1 MTKVDLKHFRR
12 TVKTD
17 WAKEAEQMKEIS
29 MDFFRDEVRNG
40 FFIPTA
46 VKQAWAAQLQVLDV
60 IETICRKHDI
70 TYFADW
76 GTMLGTVRHGG
87 YVPWDDDM
95 DICMKRADYTRF
107 KEAAKTELPKN
118 FRIHDYEHQED
129 HWLFLSRVANSV
141 HINFEPEHM
150 KQFHNF
156 PYIAGIDIFVL
167 DYLYKDEQQEK
178 QHCEEVKHIIAVA
191 DSIIAGEIAQP
202 VKEANLIQLEQKYHK
217 TFNRKLDNRHMGI
230 ELYRLAEEQMSR
242 VPEEQ
247 SDRMAQIFPWG
258 LLGNRGQDKK
268 YYEKFVRLPFEDTT
282 MPVPADYHRILSGKY
297 HDYFKIHKVWSGH
310 DYPYFEGQRK
320 NLQAVADFKLP
331 EFTFDKVM
339 LRQNTKEMKN
349 SDTMQNIAAEAL
361 LNIEKLHKA
370 FMEEMQGKTGSV
382 VAGSEEADDTEQSRS
397 EAWTDNA
404 GQRTGKLSAD
414 STAQL
419 LDILAQCQGVAIDLG
434 NFIEQMKGEQHP
446 SAKVCVAALEKY
458 CEKIFNT
465 YNKMS
470 LINERPEKNSQID
483 NGMQAGTAQ
492 AVWTDKIQSESDLYG
507 CEALQQAFVQMKQT
521 VENEIIHKKLV
532 AFLPD
537 NPKRWKE
544 MQALYDYYT
553 QQENTEVCV
562 IPLPLFAKNLYGE
575 IVAGQDEY
583 DRNDKR
589 NEYPAYLNVIPW
601 HTVQMQSYEF
611 AAIVIQ
617 NPYDAENPYLTV
629 PPAYYAKQLQQYT
642 DCLIYMMPQGVND
655 FTENDITDVYGL
667 KYSLTMPGAMYADRI
682 LIESPAMKALFVNH
696 LTAFAGEDTKEV
708 WADKVMT
715 ISAFSGESAQTGQP
729 VQNGQCGQT
738 PPKKKLLY
746 CIGENEF
753 YENAEMAINKVK
765 ERLNVMTQYPESL
778 KVAVC
783 LYPYDIA
790 AWDICTGQEK
800 DMLVQVLKEYRK
812 NKGIELLTKNVFD
825 INGIDDMTAYYGS
838 PSPLICRFVQQ
849 RKPAMVSE
857 EQ

>member
-1 MTKVDLKHFRR
+1 M
-12 TVKTD
+12 D

-76 GTMLGTVRHGG
+76 GTILGTVRHGG

-95 DICMKRADYTRF
+95 DICMKREDYTRF
-107 KEAAKTELPKN
+107 KEAAKTELPKD

-178 QHCEEVKHIIAVA
+178 QRCEEVKHIIAVA

-202 VKEANLIQLEQKYHK
+202 VKEANLIQLEEKYHK
-217 TFNRKLDNRHMGI
+217 TFNRKLDNRHIGI
-230 ELYRLAEEQMSR
+230 ELYRLAEEQMAR
-242 VPEEQ
+242 VPKEE

-258 LLGNRGQDKK
+258 LLGNRGQDRE
-268 YYEKFVRLPFEDTT
+268 YYEKFVRLPFENTT

-331 EFTFDKVM
+331 EFTFDKAM

-361 LNIEKLHKA
+361 LNIEKLHNA
-370 FMEEMQGKTGSV
+370 FLAEISRKTAGAEQADSV
-382 VAGSEEADDTEQSRS
+382 V
-397 EAWTDNA
+397 
-404 GQRTGKLSAD
+404 
-414 STAQL
+414 QL
-419 LDILAQCQGVAIDLG
+419 LDMLAQCQSVAIDLG
-434 NFIEQMKGEQHP
+434 NFIEQMKGEENL
-446 SAKVCVAALEKY
+446 SAKACVAALEEY
-458 CEKIFNT
+458 CEKIFDV
-465 YNKMS
+465 YNN
-470 LINERPEKNSQID
+470 LPLAVGREKEDFQKLC
-483 NGMQAGTAQ
+483 A
-492 AVWTDKIQSESDLYG
+492 
-507 CEALQQAFVQMKQT
+507 ALNQAFVQMKQT

-544 MQALYDYYT
+544 MQALYDYYR

-583 DRNDKR
+583 DKNDKR
-589 NEYPAYLNVIPW
+589 GEYPADLNIIAW

>member
-1 MTKVDLKHFRR
+1 MAKVDLKHFRR

-46 VKQAWAAQLQVLDV
+46 VKQAWAAQLQVLDA
-60 IETICRKHDI
+60 IDTICRKHGI

-76 GTMLGTVRHGG
+76 GTILGTVRHGG

-95 DICMKRADYTRF
+95 DICMKREDYTRF
-107 KEAAKTELPKN
+107 KEAAKTELPES
-118 FRIHDYEHQED
+118 FCIHDYEHQED
-129 HWLFLSRVANSV
+129 HWLFLSRVVNNK
-141 HINFEPEHM
+141 HICFEPEHM

-156 PYIAGIDIFVL
+156 PYLAGIDIFVL

-178 QHCEEVKHIIAVA
+178 QRCEEVKHLIAVA
-191 DSIIAGEIAQP
+191 DGIVAGEIAQP

-230 ELYRLAEEQMSR
+230 ELYRLAEEQMAR
-242 VPEEQ
+242 VPKEE

-258 LLGNRGQDKK
+258 LLGNRGQDRE
-268 YYEKFVRLPFEDTT
+268 YYEKFVRLPFENTT

-320 NLQAVADFKLP
+320 NLQAVAVFKLP
-331 EFTFDKVM
+331 EFTFDKAM
-339 LRQNTKEMKN
+339 LRQNAGKRDN
-349 SDTMQNIAAEAL
+349 QDTMQNIAAEAL
-361 LNIEKLHKA
+361 SNIEKLHNA
-370 FMEEMQGKTGSV
+370 FLAEISRKT
-382 VAGSEEADDTEQSRS
+382 AGAEQ
-397 EAWTDNA
+397 
-404 GQRTGKLSAD
+404 AD
-414 STAQL
+414 SVAQL
-419 LDILAQCQGVAIDLG
+419 LDMLAQCQSVAIDLG
-434 NFIEQMKGEQHP
+434 NFIEQMKGEENL
-446 SAKVCVAALEKY
+446 SAKACVAALEEY
-458 CEKIFNT
+458 CEKIFNV
-465 YNKMS
+465 YNNLS
-470 LINERPEKNSQID
+470 LAVGREKEDFQKLC
-483 NGMQAGTAQ
+483 A
-492 AVWTDKIQSESDLYG
+492 
-507 CEALQQAFVQMKQT
+507 ALNRAFVQMKQT
-521 VENEIIHKKLV
+521 VESEIIYKKLV

-553 QQENTEVCV
+553 QQENTEACV
-562 IPLPLFAKNLYGE
+562 IPLPLFTKNLYGG

-629 PPAYYAKQLQQYT
+629 PPVYYAKQLQQYT
-642 DCLIYMMPQGVND
+642 DRLIYMMPQGVND

-667 KYSLTMPGAMYADRI
+667 KYSLMMPGAMYADRI
-682 LIESPAMKALFVNH
+682 LIESSAMKALFVNH

-708 WADKVMT
+708 WTDKVMT
-715 ISAFSGESAQTGQP
+715 IAAFLGESAQPGQP
-729 VQNGQCGQT
+729 VQNGQCGHT

-753 YENAEMAINKVK
+753 YENADMAINKVK
-765 ERLNVMTQYPESL
+765 ERLNVMTQYLESL

-800 DMLVQVLKEYRK
+800 DMLVQVLKEYRN

-825 INGIDDMTAYYGS
+825 INGIDDITAYYGS

-849 RKPAMVSE
+849 HKPAMVSE

>member
-1 MTKVDLKHFRR
+1 M
-12 TVKTD
+12 D

-76 GTMLGTVRHGG
+76 GTILGTVRHGG

-95 DICMKRADYTRF
+95 DICMKREDYTRF
-107 KEAAKTELPKN
+107 KEAAKTELPES
-118 FRIHDYEHQED
+118 FCIHDYEHQED
-129 HWLFLSRVANSV
+129 HWLFLSRVVNNK
-141 HINFEPEHM
+141 HICFEPEHM

-156 PYIAGIDIFVL
+156 PYLAGIDIFVL

-178 QHCEEVKHIIAVA
+178 QRCEEVKHIIAVA
-191 DSIIAGEIAQP
+191 DSIIAGQIAQP
-202 VKEANLIQLEQKYHK
+202 VKEANLIQLEEKYHK

-230 ELYRLAEEQMSR
+230 ELYRLAEEQMAR
-242 VPEEQ
+242 VPKEE

-258 LLGNRGQDKK
+258 LLGNRGQDRE
-268 YYEKFVRLPFEDTT
+268 YYEKFVRLPFENTT

-320 NLQAVADFKLP
+320 NLQAVEDFKLP
-331 EFTFDKVM
+331 EFTFDKAM

-361 LNIEKLHKA
+361 LNIEKLHNA
-370 FMEEMQGKTGSV
+370 FLAEISRKTAGAEQADSV
-382 VAGSEEADDTEQSRS
+382 V
-397 EAWTDNA
+397 
-404 GQRTGKLSAD
+404 
-414 STAQL
+414 QL
-419 LDILAQCQGVAIDLG
+419 LDMLAQCQSVAIDLG
-434 NFIEQMKGEQHP
+434 NFIEQMKGEENL
-446 SAKVCVAALEKY
+446 SAKACVAALEEY
-458 CEKIFNT
+458 CEKIFDV
-465 YNKMS
+465 YNN
-470 LINERPEKNSQID
+470 LPLAVGREKEDFQKLC
-483 NGMQAGTAQ
+483 A
-492 AVWTDKIQSESDLYG
+492 
-507 CEALQQAFVQMKQT
+507 ALNQAFVQMKQT

-544 MQALYDYYT
+544 MQALYDYYR

-583 DRNDKR
+583 DKNDKR
-589 NEYPAYLNVIPW
+589 GEYPADLNIIAW

>member
-1 MTKVDLKHFRR
+1 
-12 TVKTD
+12 
-17 WAKEAEQMKEIS
+17 
-29 MDFFRDEVRNG
+29 
-40 FFIPTA
+40 
-46 VKQAWAAQLQVLDV
+46 
-60 IETICRKHDI
+60 
-70 TYFADW
+70 
-76 GTMLGTVRHGG
+76 
-87 YVPWDDDM
+87 
-95 DICMKRADYTRF
+95 
-107 KEAAKTELPKN
+107 
-118 FRIHDYEHQED
+118 
-129 HWLFLSRVANSV
+129 
-141 HINFEPEHM
+141 
-150 KQFHNF
+150 
-156 PYIAGIDIFVL
+156 
-167 DYLYKDEQQEK
+167 
-178 QHCEEVKHIIAVA
+178 
-191 DSIIAGEIAQP
+191 
-202 VKEANLIQLEQKYHK
+202 
-217 TFNRKLDNRHMGI
+217 MGI

-562 IPLPLFAKNLYGE
+562 IPLPLVAKNLYGE

>member
-1 MTKVDLKHFRR
+1 MDLKHFRR

-95 DICMKRADYTRF
+95 DICMKREDYTRF
-107 KEAAKTELPKN
+107 KEAAKTELPKD

-167 DYLYKDEQQEK
+167 DYLYKDEQQET
-178 QHCEEVKHIIAVA
+178 QRCEEVKHIIAVA

-230 ELYRLAEEQMSR
+230 ELYRLAEEQMAR
-242 VPEEQ
+242 VPKEE

-268 YYEKFVRLPFEDTT
+268 YYEKFVRLPFENTT

-331 EFTFDKVM
+331 DFTFDKAM

-349 SDTMQNIAAEAL
+349 PDTMQNIAAEAL
-361 LNIEKLHKA
+361 SNIEKLHNA
-370 FMEEMQGKTGSV
+370 FLAEISRKT
-382 VAGSEEADDTEQSRS
+382 AGAEQ
-397 EAWTDNA
+397 
-404 GQRTGKLSAD
+404 AD
-414 STAQL
+414 SVAQL
-419 LDILAQCQGVAIDLG
+419 LDMLAQCQSVAIDLG
-434 NFIEQMKGEQHP
+434 NFIEQMKGEENL
-446 SAKVCVAALEKY
+446 SAKACVAALKEY
-458 CEKIFNT
+458 CEKIFNV
-465 YNKMS
+465 YNNLSMAV
-470 LINERPEKNSQID
+470 EREKEDFQKLC
-483 NGMQAGTAQ
+483 A
-492 AVWTDKIQSESDLYG
+492 
-507 CEALQQAFVQMKQT
+507 ALNQAFVQMKQT
-521 VENEIIHKKLV
+521 VESEIIYKKLV

-553 QQENTEVCV
+553 QQENTEACV
-562 IPLPLFAKNLYGE
+562 IPLPLFTKNLYGE

-583 DRNDKR
+583 DHNDKR

-629 PPAYYAKQLQQYT
+629 PPVYYAKQLQQYT

-667 KYSLTMPGAMYADRI
+667 KYSLMMPGAMYADRI
-682 LIESPAMKALFVNH
+682 LIESSAMKALFVNH

-800 DMLVQVLKEYRK
+800 DMLVQVLKEYQK
-812 NKGIELLTKNVFD
+812 NKGIELLMKNVFD
-825 INGIDDMTAYYGS
+825 TNGIDDITAYYGS

-849 RKPAMVSE
+849 HKPAMVSE

>member
-1 MTKVDLKHFRR
+1 M
-12 TVKTD
+12 D

-76 GTMLGTVRHGG
+76 GTILGTVRHGG

-95 DICMKRADYTRF
+95 DICMKREDYTRF
-107 KEAAKTELPKN
+107 KEAAKTELPKD

-178 QHCEEVKHIIAVA
+178 QRCEEVKHIIAVA

-202 VKEANLIQLEQKYHK
+202 VKEANLIQLEEKYHK
-217 TFNRKLDNRHMGI
+217 TFNRKLDNRHIGI
-230 ELYRLAEEQMSR
+230 ELYRLAEEQMAR
-242 VPEEQ
+242 VPKEE

-258 LLGNRGQDKK
+258 LLGNRGQDRE
-268 YYEKFVRLPFEDTT
+268 YYEKFVRLPFENTT

-331 EFTFDKVM
+331 EFTFDKAM
-339 LRQNTKEMKN
+339 LRQNAGKRDN
-349 SDTMQNIAAEAL
+349 QDTMQNIAAEAL
-361 LNIEKLHKA
+361 SNIEKLHNA
-370 FMEEMQGKTGSV
+370 FLAEISRKT
-382 VAGSEEADDTEQSRS
+382 AGAEQ
-397 EAWTDNA
+397 
-404 GQRTGKLSAD
+404 AD
-414 STAQL
+414 SVAQL
-419 LDILAQCQGVAIDLG
+419 LDMLAQCQSVAIDLG
-434 NFIEQMKGEQHP
+434 NFIEQMKGEENL
-446 SAKVCVAALEKY
+446 SAKACVAALEEY
-458 CEKIFNT
+458 CEKIFNV
-465 YNKMS
+465 YNNLS
-470 LINERPEKNSQID
+470 LAVGREKEDFQKLC
-483 NGMQAGTAQ
+483 A
-492 AVWTDKIQSESDLYG
+492 
-507 CEALQQAFVQMKQT
+507 ALNRAFVQMKQT
-521 VENEIIHKKLV
+521 VESEIIYKKLV

-544 MQALYDYYT
+544 MQALYDYYR

-583 DRNDKR
+583 DKNDKR
-589 NEYPAYLNVIPW
+589 GEYPANLNIIAW

-629 PPAYYAKQLQQYT
+629 PTAYYAKQLQQYT

-655 FTENDITDVYGL
+655 FTENDITDIYGL
-667 KYSLTMPGAMYADRI
+667 KYSLTVPGTMYADKI
-682 LIESPAMKALFVNH
+682 LIESGAMKELFVNH

-708 WADKVMT
+708 WDDKVMT

-812 NKGIELLTKNVFD
+812 NKGIELLTKNAFD

-849 RKPAMVSE
+849 HKPAMVSE

>member
-1 MTKVDLKHFRR
+1 
-12 TVKTD
+12 
-17 WAKEAEQMKEIS
+17 MKEIS

-76 GTMLGTVRHGG
+76 GTILGTVRHGG

-95 DICMKRADYTRF
+95 DICMKREDYTRF
-107 KEAAKTELPKN
+107 KEAAKTELPKD

-178 QHCEEVKHIIAVA
+178 QRCEEVKHIIAVA

-202 VKEANLIQLEQKYHK
+202 VKEANLIQLEEKYHI

-230 ELYRLAEEQMSR
+230 ELYRLAEEQMAR
-242 VPEEQ
+242 VPKEE

-268 YYEKFVRLPFEDTT
+268 YYEKFVRLPFENTT
-282 MPVPADYHRILSGKY
+282 MPVPADYHRILSGRY

-331 EFTFDKVM
+331 EFTFDKAM

-349 SDTMQNIAAEAL
+349 PDTMQNIAAEAL
-361 LNIEKLHKA
+361 SNIEKLHNA
-370 FMEEMQGKTGSV
+370 FLAEISRKT
-382 VAGSEEADDTEQSRS
+382 AGAEQ
-397 EAWTDNA
+397 
-404 GQRTGKLSAD
+404 AD
-414 STAQL
+414 SVAQL
-419 LDILAQCQGVAIDLG
+419 LDMLAQCQGVAIDLG

-458 CEKIFNT
+458 CEKIFNA
-465 YNKMS
+465 YNKLS
-470 LINERPEKNSQID
+470 LINEQPEENPQID
-483 NGMQAGTAQ
+483 NGTQAGTAQ

-544 MQALYDYYT
+544 MQALYDYYR

-583 DRNDKR
+583 DKNDKR
-589 NEYPAYLNVIPW
+589 GEYPADLNIIAW

-629 PPAYYAKQLQQYT
+629 PTAYYAKQLQQYT

-667 KYSLTMPGAMYADRI
+667 KYSLMMPGAMYADRI

-708 WADKVMT
+708 WTDKVMT
-715 ISAFSGESAQTGQP
+715 IAAFSGESAQTGQP
-729 VQNGQCGQT
+729 VQNGQCGQI

-800 DMLVQVLKEYRK
+800 DMLVQVLKEYQK

>member
-1 MTKVDLKHFRR
+1 
-12 TVKTD
+12 
-17 WAKEAEQMKEIS
+17 MKEIS

-76 GTMLGTVRHGG
+76 GTILGTVRHGG

-95 DICMKRADYTRF
+95 DICMKREDYTRF
-107 KEAAKTELPKN
+107 KEAAKTELPKD

-178 QHCEEVKHIIAVA
+178 QRCEEVKHIIAVA

-202 VKEANLIQLEQKYHK
+202 VKEANLIQLEEKYHK
-217 TFNRKLDNRHMGI
+217 TYNRKLDNRHMGI
-230 ELYRLAEEQMSR
+230 ELYRLAEEQMAR
-242 VPEEQ
+242 VPKEE

-258 LLGNRGQDKK
+258 LLGNRGQDRE
-268 YYEKFVRLPFEDTT
+268 YYEKFVRLPFENTT

-331 EFTFDKVM
+331 EFTFDKAM
-339 LRQNTKEMKN
+339 LRQNAGKRDN
-349 SDTMQNIAAEAL
+349 QDTMQNIAAEAL
-361 LNIEKLHKA
+361 SNIEKLHNA
-370 FMEEMQGKTGSV
+370 FLAEISRKT
-382 VAGSEEADDTEQSRS
+382 AGAEQ
-397 EAWTDNA
+397 
-404 GQRTGKLSAD
+404 AD
-414 STAQL
+414 SVAQL
-419 LDILAQCQGVAIDLG
+419 LDMLAQCQSVAIDLG
-434 NFIEQMKGEQHP
+434 NFIEQMKGEENL
-446 SAKVCVAALEKY
+446 SAKACVAALEEY
-458 CEKIFNT
+458 CEKIFDV
-465 YNKMS
+465 YNN
-470 LINERPEKNSQID
+470 LPLAVGREKEDFQKLC
-483 NGMQAGTAQ
+483 A
-492 AVWTDKIQSESDLYG
+492 
-507 CEALQQAFVQMKQT
+507 ALNQAFVQMKQT

-544 MQALYDYYT
+544 MQALYDYYR

-562 IPLPLFAKNLYGE
+562 IPLPLFAKSLYGE

-583 DRNDKR
+583 DKNDKR
-589 NEYPAYLNVIPW
+589 GEYPADLNIIAW

-849 RKPAMVSE
+849 HKPAMVSE

>member
-1 MTKVDLKHFRR
+1 
-12 TVKTD
+12 
-17 WAKEAEQMKEIS
+17 MKEIS

-76 GTMLGTVRHGG
+76 GTILGTVRHGG

-95 DICMKRADYTRF
+95 DICMKREDYTRF
-107 KEAAKTELPKN
+107 KEAAKTELPKD

-178 QHCEEVKHIIAVA
+178 QRCEEVKHIIAVA

-202 VKEANLIQLEQKYHK
+202 VKEANLIQLEEKYHK
-217 TFNRKLDNRHMGI
+217 TYNRKLDNRHMGI
-230 ELYRLAEEQMSR
+230 ELYRLAEEQMAR
-242 VPEEQ
+242 VPKEE

-258 LLGNRGQDKK
+258 LLGNRGQDRE
-268 YYEKFVRLPFEDTT
+268 YYEKFVRLPFENTT

-297 HDYFKIHKVWSGH
+297 HDYFKIHKAWSGH

-320 NLQAVADFKLP
+320 NLQVVADFKLP
-331 EFTFDKVM
+331 EFTFDKAM
-339 LRQNTKEMKN
+339 LRQNTGKRDN
-349 SDTMQNIAAEAL
+349 QDTMQNIAAEAL
-361 LNIEKLHKA
+361 SNIEKLHNA
-370 FMEEMQGKTGSV
+370 FLAEISWKT
-382 VAGSEEADDTEQSRS
+382 AGAEQ
-397 EAWTDNA
+397 
-404 GQRTGKLSAD
+404 AD
-414 STAQL
+414 SVAQL
-419 LDILAQCQGVAIDLG
+419 LDMLAQCQSVAIDLG
-434 NFIEQMKGEQHP
+434 NFIEQMKGEENL
-446 SAKVCVAALEKY
+446 SAKACVAALEEY
-458 CEKIFNT
+458 CEKIFDV
-465 YNKMS
+465 YNN
-470 LINERPEKNSQID
+470 LPLAVEREKEDFQKLC
-483 NGMQAGTAQ
+483 A
-492 AVWTDKIQSESDLYG
+492 
-507 CEALQQAFVQMKQT
+507 ALNQAFVQMKQT

-544 MQALYDYYT
+544 MQALYDYYR

-583 DRNDKR
+583 DKNDKR
-589 NEYPAYLNVIPW
+589 GEYPADLNIIAW

-642 DCLIYMMPQGVND
+642 DCLVYMMPQGVND

-667 KYSLTMPGAMYADRI
+667 KYSLMMPGAMYADRI
-682 LIESPAMKALFVNH
+682 LIESSAMKALFVNH
-696 LTAFAGEDTKEV
+696 LTAFAGEDTKDV

-729 VQNGQCGQT
+729 VQNGQCSQT

-790 AWDICTGQEK
+790 AWDICAGQEK
-800 DMLVQVLKEYRK
+800 DMLVQVLKEYQK

-849 RKPAMVSE
+849 HKPAMVSE

>member
-1 MTKVDLKHFRR
+1 
-12 TVKTD
+12 
-17 WAKEAEQMKEIS
+17 MKEIS

-76 GTMLGTVRHGG
+76 GTILGTVRHGG

-95 DICMKRADYTRF
+95 DICMKREDYTRF
-107 KEAAKTELPKN
+107 KEAAKTELPKD

-178 QHCEEVKHIIAVA
+178 QRCEEVKHIIAVA

-202 VKEANLIQLEQKYHK
+202 VKEANLIQLEEKYHK
-217 TFNRKLDNRHMGI
+217 TFNRKLDNRHIGI
-230 ELYRLAEEQMSR
+230 ELYRLAEEQMAR
-242 VPEEQ
+242 VPKEE

-258 LLGNRGQDKK
+258 LLGNRGQDRE
-268 YYEKFVRLPFEDTT
+268 YYEKFVRLPFENTT

-331 EFTFDKVM
+331 EFTFDKAM
-339 LRQNTKEMKN
+339 LRQNAGKRDN
-349 SDTMQNIAAEAL
+349 QDTMQNIAAEAL
-361 LNIEKLHKA
+361 SNIEKLHNA
-370 FMEEMQGKTGSV
+370 FLAEISRKT
-382 VAGSEEADDTEQSRS
+382 AGAEQ
-397 EAWTDNA
+397 
-404 GQRTGKLSAD
+404 AD
-414 STAQL
+414 SVAQL
-419 LDILAQCQGVAIDLG
+419 LDMLAQCQSVAIDLG
-434 NFIEQMKGEQHP
+434 NFIEQMKGEENL
-446 SAKVCVAALEKY
+446 SAKACVAALEEY
-458 CEKIFNT
+458 CEKIFNV
-465 YNKMS
+465 YNNLS
-470 LINERPEKNSQID
+470 LVLGREKEDFQKLC
-483 NGMQAGTAQ
+483 A
-492 AVWTDKIQSESDLYG
+492 
-507 CEALQQAFVQMKQT
+507 ALNRAFVQMKQT
-521 VENEIIHKKLV
+521 VESEIIYKKLV

-553 QQENTEVCV
+553 QQENTEACV
-562 IPLPLFAKNLYGE
+562 IPLPLFTKNLYGG

-583 DRNDKR
+583 DKNDKR
-589 NEYPAYLNVIPW
+589 GEYPADLNIIPW
-601 HTVQMQSYEF
+601 HAIQMQSYGF

>member
-1 MTKVDLKHFRR
+1 M
-12 TVKTD
+12 D

-76 GTMLGTVRHGG
+76 GTILGTVRHGG

-95 DICMKRADYTRF
+95 DICMKREDYTRF
-107 KEAAKTELPKN
+107 KEAAKTELPES
-118 FRIHDYEHQED
+118 FCIHDYEHQED
-129 HWLFLSRVANSV
+129 HWLFLSRVVNNK
-141 HINFEPEHM
+141 HICFEPEHM

-156 PYIAGIDIFVL
+156 PYLAGIDIFVL

-178 QHCEEVKHIIAVA
+178 QRCEEVKHIIAVA
-191 DSIIAGEIAQP
+191 DSIIAGQIAQP
-202 VKEANLIQLEQKYHK
+202 VKEANLIQLEEKYHK

-230 ELYRLAEEQMSR
+230 ELYRLAEEQMAR
-242 VPEEQ
+242 VPKEE

-258 LLGNRGQDKK
+258 LLGNRGQDRE
-268 YYEKFVRLPFEDTT
+268 YYEKFVRLPFENTT

-331 EFTFDKVM
+331 EFTFDKAM

-349 SDTMQNIAAEAL
+349 SDSMQNIAAEAL
-361 LNIEKLHKA
+361 LNIEKLHNA
-370 FMEEMQGKTGSV
+370 FLAEISRKTAGAEQADSV
-382 VAGSEEADDTEQSRS
+382 V
-397 EAWTDNA
+397 
-404 GQRTGKLSAD
+404 
-414 STAQL
+414 QL
-419 LDILAQCQGVAIDLG
+419 LDMLAQCQSVAIDLG
-434 NFIEQMKGEQHP
+434 NFIEQMKGEENL
-446 SAKVCVAALEKY
+446 SAKACVAALEEY
-458 CEKIFNT
+458 CEKIFDV
-465 YNKMS
+465 YNN
-470 LINERPEKNSQID
+470 LPLAVGREKEDFQKLC
-483 NGMQAGTAQ
+483 A
-492 AVWTDKIQSESDLYG
+492 
-507 CEALQQAFVQMKQT
+507 ALNQAFVQMKQT

-544 MQALYDYYT
+544 MQALYDYYR

-583 DRNDKR
+583 DKNDKR
-589 NEYPAYLNVIPW
+589 GEYPADLNIIAW

>member
-1 MTKVDLKHFRR
+1 M
-12 TVKTD
+12 D

-76 GTMLGTVRHGG
+76 GTILGTVRHGG

-95 DICMKRADYTRF
+95 DICMKREDYTRF
-107 KEAAKTELPKN
+107 KEAAKIELPKD

-178 QHCEEVKHIIAVA
+178 QRCEEVKHIIAVA

-202 VKEANLIQLEQKYHK
+202 VKEANLIQLEEKYHK

-230 ELYRLAEEQMSR
+230 ELYRLAEEQMAR
-242 VPEEQ
+242 VPKEE
-247 SDRMAQIFPWG
+247 SDRMTQIFPWG
-258 LLGNRGQDKK
+258 LLGNRGQDRE
-268 YYEKFVRLPFEDTT
+268 YYEKFVRLPFENTT

-331 EFTFDKVM
+331 EFTFDKAM
-339 LRQNTKEMKN
+339 LRQNAGKRDN
-349 SDTMQNIAAEAL
+349 QDTMQNIAAEAL
-361 LNIEKLHKA
+361 SNIEKLHNA
-370 FMEEMQGKTGSV
+370 FLAEISWKT
-382 VAGSEEADDTEQSRS
+382 AGAEQ
-397 EAWTDNA
+397 
-404 GQRTGKLSAD
+404 AD
-414 STAQL
+414 SVAQL
-419 LDILAQCQGVAIDLG
+419 LDMLAQCQSVAIDLG
-434 NFIEQMKGEQHP
+434 NFIEQMKGEENL
-446 SAKVCVAALEKY
+446 SAKACVAALEEY
-458 CEKIFNT
+458 CEKIFDV
-465 YNKMS
+465 YNN
-470 LINERPEKNSQID
+470 LPLAVEREKEDFQKLC
-483 NGMQAGTAQ
+483 A
-492 AVWTDKIQSESDLYG
+492 
-507 CEALQQAFVQMKQT
+507 ALNQAFVQMKQT

-544 MQALYDYYT
+544 MQALYDYYR

-562 IPLPLFAKNLYGE
+562 IPLPLFAKSLYGE

-583 DRNDKR
+583 DKNDKR
-589 NEYPAYLNVIPW
+589 GEYPADLNIIAW

-849 RKPAMVSE
+849 HKPAMVSE

>member
-1 MTKVDLKHFRR
+1 MDLKHFRR

-76 GTMLGTVRHGG
+76 GTILGTVRHGG

-95 DICMKRADYTRF
+95 DICMKREDYTRF
-107 KEAAKTELPKN
+107 KEAAKTELPKD

-178 QHCEEVKHIIAVA
+178 QRCEEVKHIIAVA
-191 DSIIAGEIAQP
+191 DSIIAGEIVQP
-202 VKEANLIQLEQKYHK
+202 VKEANLIQLEEKYHK

-230 ELYRLAEEQMSR
+230 ELYRLAEEQMAR
-242 VPEEQ
+242 VPKEE

-258 LLGNRGQDKK
+258 LLGNRGQDRE
-268 YYEKFVRLPFEDTT
+268 YYEKFVRLPFENTT

-297 HDYFKIHKVWSGH
+297 HDYFKIHKAWSGH

-320 NLQAVADFKLP
+320 NLQVVADFKLP
-331 EFTFDKVM
+331 EFTFDKAM
-339 LRQNTKEMKN
+339 LRQNAGKRDN
-349 SDTMQNIAAEAL
+349 QDTMQNIAAEAL
-361 LNIEKLHKA
+361 LNIEKLHNA
-370 FMEEMQGKTGSV
+370 FLAEIPWKT
-382 VAGSEEADDTEQSRS
+382 AGAEQ
-397 EAWTDNA
+397 
-404 GQRTGKLSAD
+404 AD
-414 STAQL
+414 SVAQL
-419 LDILAQCQGVAIDLG
+419 LDMLAQCQSVVIDLG
-434 NFIEQMKGEQHP
+434 NFIEQMKGEENL
-446 SAKVCVAALEKY
+446 SAKACVAALEEY
-458 CEKIFNT
+458 CEKIFDV
-465 YNKMS
+465 YNNVS
-470 LINERPEKNSQID
+470 LAVEREKEDFQKLC
-483 NGMQAGTAQ
+483 A
-492 AVWTDKIQSESDLYG
+492 
-507 CEALQQAFVQMKQT
+507 ALNRAFVQMKQT

-544 MQALYDYYT
+544 MQALYDYYR

-583 DRNDKR
+583 DKNDKR
-589 NEYPAYLNVIPW
+589 GEYPADLNIIAW

-765 ERLNVMTQYPESL
+765 ERLNVMTQYPEAL

-790 AWDICTGQEK
+790 VWDICTGQEK
-800 DMLVQVLKEYRK
+800 DMLVQVLKEYQK

-849 RKPAMVSE
+849 HKPAMVSE

>member
-1 MTKVDLKHFRR
+1 M
-12 TVKTD
+12 D

-76 GTMLGTVRHGG
+76 GTILGTVRHGG

-95 DICMKRADYTRF
+95 DICMKREDYTRF
-107 KEAAKTELPKN
+107 KEAAKIELPKD

-178 QHCEEVKHIIAVA
+178 QRCEEVKHIIAVA

-202 VKEANLIQLEQKYHK
+202 VKEANLIQLEEKYHK

-230 ELYRLAEEQMSR
+230 ELYRLAEEQMAR
-242 VPEEQ
+242 VPKEE
-247 SDRMAQIFPWG
+247 SDRMTQIFPWG
-258 LLGNRGQDKK
+258 LLGNRGQDRE
-268 YYEKFVRLPFEDTT
+268 YYEKFVRLPFENTT

-331 EFTFDKVM
+331 EFTFDKAM
-339 LRQNTKEMKN
+339 LRQNAGKRDN
-349 SDTMQNIAAEAL
+349 QDTMQNIAAEAL
-361 LNIEKLHKA
+361 SNIEKLHNA
-370 FMEEMQGKTGSV
+370 FLAEISWKT
-382 VAGSEEADDTEQSRS
+382 AGAEQ
-397 EAWTDNA
+397 
-404 GQRTGKLSAD
+404 AD
-414 STAQL
+414 SVAQL
-419 LDILAQCQGVAIDLG
+419 LDMLAQCQSVAIDLG
-434 NFIEQMKGEQHP
+434 NFIEQMKGEENL
-446 SAKVCVAALEKY
+446 SAKACVAALEEY
-458 CEKIFNT
+458 CEKIFDV
-465 YNKMS
+465 YNN
-470 LINERPEKNSQID
+470 LPLAVEREKEDFQKLC
-483 NGMQAGTAQ
+483 A
-492 AVWTDKIQSESDLYG
+492 
-507 CEALQQAFVQMKQT
+507 ALNQAFVQMKQT

-544 MQALYDYYT
+544 MQALYDYYR

-583 DRNDKR
+583 DKNDKR
-589 NEYPAYLNVIPW
+589 GEYPADLNIIAW

-708 WADKVMT
+708 WDDKVMT

>member
-1 MTKVDLKHFRR
+1 M
-12 TVKTD
+12 D

-76 GTMLGTVRHGG
+76 GTILGTVRHGG

-95 DICMKRADYTRF
+95 DICMKREDYTRF
-107 KEAAKTELPKN
+107 KEAAKTELPKD

-178 QHCEEVKHIIAVA
+178 QRCEEVKHIIAVA

-202 VKEANLIQLEQKYHK
+202 VKEANLIQLEEKYHK

-230 ELYRLAEEQMSR
+230 ELYRLAEEQMAR
-242 VPEEQ
+242 VPKEE

-258 LLGNRGQDKK
+258 LLGNRGQDRE
-268 YYEKFVRLPFEDTT
+268 YYEKFVRLPFENTT

-331 EFTFDKVM
+331 EFTFDKAM
-339 LRQNTKEMKN
+339 LRQNAGKRDN
-349 SDTMQNIAAEAL
+349 QDTMQNIAAEAL
-361 LNIEKLHKA
+361 SNIEKLHNA
-370 FMEEMQGKTGSV
+370 FLAEISRKT
-382 VAGSEEADDTEQSRS
+382 AGAEQ
-397 EAWTDNA
+397 
-404 GQRTGKLSAD
+404 AD
-414 STAQL
+414 SVAQL
-419 LDILAQCQGVAIDLG
+419 LDMLAQCQSVAIDLG
-434 NFIEQMKGEQHP
+434 NFIEQMKGEENL
-446 SAKVCVAALEKY
+446 SAKACVAALEEY
-458 CEKIFNT
+458 CEKIFNV
-465 YNKMS
+465 YNNLS
-470 LINERPEKNSQID
+470 LVLGREKEDFQKLC
-483 NGMQAGTAQ
+483 A
-492 AVWTDKIQSESDLYG
+492 
-507 CEALQQAFVQMKQT
+507 ALNRAFVQMKQT
-521 VENEIIHKKLV
+521 VESEIIYKKLV

-553 QQENTEVCV
+553 QQENTEACV

-583 DRNDKR
+583 DKNDKR
-589 NEYPAYLNVIPW
+589 GEYPADLNIIAW

-667 KYSLTMPGAMYADRI
+667 KYSLMMPGAMYADRI

-715 ISAFSGESAQTGQP
+715 IAAFSGESAQTGQP

-753 YENAEMAINKVK
+753 YENADMAINKVK

-800 DMLVQVLKEYRK
+800 DMLVQVLKEYQK
-812 NKGIELLTKNVFD
+812 NKGIELLTKNVFN
-825 INGIDDMTAYYGS
+825 INDIDDMTAYYGS

-849 RKPAMVSE
+849 HKPAMVSE

>member
-1 MTKVDLKHFRR
+1 M
-12 TVKTD
+12 D

-76 GTMLGTVRHGG
+76 GTILGTVRHGG

-95 DICMKRADYTRF
+95 DICMKREDYTRF
-107 KEAAKTELPKN
+107 KEAAKIELPKD

-178 QHCEEVKHIIAVA
+178 QRCEEVKHIIAVA

-202 VKEANLIQLEQKYHK
+202 VKEANLIQLEEKYHK

-230 ELYRLAEEQMSR
+230 ELYRLAEEQMAR
-242 VPEEQ
+242 VPKEE
-247 SDRMAQIFPWG
+247 SDRMTQIFPWG
-258 LLGNRGQDKK
+258 LLGNRGQDRE
-268 YYEKFVRLPFEDTT
+268 YYEKFVRLPFENTT

-331 EFTFDKVM
+331 EFTFDKAM
-339 LRQNTKEMKN
+339 LRQNAGKRDN
-349 SDTMQNIAAEAL
+349 QDTMQNIAAEAL
-361 LNIEKLHKA
+361 SNIEKLHNA
-370 FMEEMQGKTGSV
+370 FLAEISWKT
-382 VAGSEEADDTEQSRS
+382 AGAEQ
-397 EAWTDNA
+397 
-404 GQRTGKLSAD
+404 AD
-414 STAQL
+414 SVAQL
-419 LDILAQCQGVAIDLG
+419 LDMLAQCQSVAIDLG
-434 NFIEQMKGEQHP
+434 NFIEQMKGEENL
-446 SAKVCVAALEKY
+446 SAKACVAALEEY
-458 CEKIFNT
+458 CEKIFDV
-465 YNKMS
+465 YNN
-470 LINERPEKNSQID
+470 LPLAVEREKEDFQKLC
-483 NGMQAGTAQ
+483 
-492 AVWTDKIQSESDLYG
+492 AVLN
-507 CEALQQAFVQMKQT
+507 QAFVQMKHT

-544 MQALYDYYT
+544 MQALYDYYR

-583 DRNDKR
+583 DKNDKR
-589 NEYPAYLNVIPW
+589 GEYPADLNIIAW

-708 WADKVMT
+708 WDDKVMT

>member
-1 MTKVDLKHFRR
+1 VDLKHFRR

-76 GTMLGTVRHGG
+76 GTILGTVRHGG

-95 DICMKRADYTRF
+95 DICMKREDYTRF
-107 KEAAKTELPKN
+107 KEAAKTELPKD

-178 QHCEEVKHIIAVA
+178 QRCEEVKHIIAVA
-191 DSIIAGEIAQP
+191 DSIIAGEIAQQ
-202 VKEANLIQLEQKYHK
+202 VKEANLIQLEEKYHK
-217 TFNRKLDNRHMGI
+217 TYNRKLDNRHMGI
-230 ELYRLAEEQMSR
+230 ELYRLAEEQMAR
-242 VPEEQ
+242 VPKEE

-258 LLGNRGQDKK
+258 LLGNRGQDRE
-268 YYEKFVRLPFEDTT
+268 YYEKFVRLPFENTT

-320 NLQAVADFKLP
+320 NLQAVAVFKLP
-331 EFTFDKVM
+331 EFTFDKAM
-339 LRQNTKEMKN
+339 LRQNAGKRDN
-349 SDTMQNIAAEAL
+349 QDTMQNIAAEAL
-361 LNIEKLHKA
+361 SNIEKLHNA
-370 FMEEMQGKTGSV
+370 FLAEISRKT
-382 VAGSEEADDTEQSRS
+382 AGAEQ
-397 EAWTDNA
+397 
-404 GQRTGKLSAD
+404 AD
-414 STAQL
+414 SVAQL
-419 LDILAQCQGVAIDLG
+419 LDMLAQCQSVAIDLG
-434 NFIEQMKGEQHP
+434 NFIEQMKGEENL
-446 SAKVCVAALEKY
+446 SAKACVAALEEY
-458 CEKIFNT
+458 CEKIFNV
-465 YNKMS
+465 YNNLS
-470 LINERPEKNSQID
+470 LAVGREKEDFQKLC
-483 NGMQAGTAQ
+483 A
-492 AVWTDKIQSESDLYG
+492 
-507 CEALQQAFVQMKQT
+507 ALNRAFVQMKQT
-521 VENEIIHKKLV
+521 VESEIIYKKLV

-553 QQENTEVCV
+553 QQENTEACV
-562 IPLPLFAKNLYGE
+562 IPLPLFTKNLYGG

-629 PPAYYAKQLQQYT
+629 PPVYYAKQLQQYT
-642 DCLIYMMPQGVND
+642 DRLIYMMPQGVND

-667 KYSLTMPGAMYADRI
+667 KYSLMMPGAMYADRI
-682 LIESPAMKALFVNH
+682 LIESSAMKALFVNH

-708 WADKVMT
+708 WTDKVMT
-715 ISAFSGESAQTGQP
+715 IAAFLGESAQPGQP
-729 VQNGQCGQT
+729 VQNGQCGHT

-753 YENAEMAINKVK
+753 YENADMAINKVK
-765 ERLNVMTQYPESL
+765 ERLNVMTQYLESL

-800 DMLVQVLKEYRK
+800 DMLVQVLKEYRN

-825 INGIDDMTAYYGS
+825 INGIDDITAYYGS

-849 RKPAMVSE
+849 HKPAMVSE

>member
-1 MTKVDLKHFRR
+1 
-12 TVKTD
+12 
-17 WAKEAEQMKEIS
+17 MKEIS

-40 FFIPTA
+40 IFIPTA

-76 GTMLGTVRHGG
+76 GTILGTVRHGG

-95 DICMKRADYTRF
+95 DICMKREDYTRF
-107 KEAAKTELPKN
+107 KEAAKTELPKD
-118 FRIHDYEHQED
+118 FQIHDYEHQED

-178 QHCEEVKHIIAVA
+178 QRCEEVKHIIAVA

-217 TFNRKLDNRHMGI
+217 NFNRKLDNRHMGI
-230 ELYRLAEEQMSR
+230 ELYRLAEEQMAR
-242 VPEEQ
+242 VPKEE

-258 LLGNRGQDKK
+258 LLGNRGQDRE
-268 YYEKFVRLPFEDTT
+268 YYEKFVRLPFENTT

-331 EFTFDKVM
+331 EFTFDKAM
-339 LRQNTKEMKN
+339 LRQNAGKRDN
-349 SDTMQNIAAEAL
+349 QDTMQNIAAEAL
-361 LNIEKLHKA
+361 LNIEKLHNA
-370 FMEEMQGKTGSV
+370 FLAEIPWKT
-382 VAGSEEADDTEQSRS
+382 AGAEQ
-397 EAWTDNA
+397 
-404 GQRTGKLSAD
+404 AD
-414 STAQL
+414 SVAQL
-419 LDILAQCQGVAIDLG
+419 LDMLAQCQSVVIDLG
-434 NFIEQMKGEQHP
+434 NFIEQMKGEENL
-446 SAKVCVAALEKY
+446 SAKACVAALEEY
-458 CEKIFNT
+458 CEKIFDV
-465 YNKMS
+465 YNNVS
-470 LINERPEKNSQID
+470 LAVEREKEDFQKLC
-483 NGMQAGTAQ
+483 A
-492 AVWTDKIQSESDLYG
+492 
-507 CEALQQAFVQMKQT
+507 ALNRAFVQMKQT

-544 MQALYDYYT
+544 MQALYDYYR

-583 DRNDKR
+583 DKNDKR
-589 NEYPAYLNVIPW
+589 GEYPADLNIIAW

-655 FTENDITDVYGL
+655 FTENDITDIYGL
-667 KYSLTMPGAMYADRI
+667 KYSLTVPGTMYADKI
-682 LIESPAMKALFVNH
+682 LIESGAMKELFVNH

-708 WADKVMT
+708 WDDKVMT

>member
-1 MTKVDLKHFRR
+1 
-12 TVKTD
+12 
-17 WAKEAEQMKEIS
+17 MKEIS

-76 GTMLGTVRHGG
+76 GTILGTVRHGG

-95 DICMKRADYTRF
+95 DICMKREDYTRF
-107 KEAAKTELPKN
+107 KEAAKTELPKD

-178 QHCEEVKHIIAVA
+178 QRCEEVKHIIAVA

-202 VKEANLIQLEQKYHK
+202 VKEANLIQLEEKYHK

-230 ELYRLAEEQMSR
+230 ELYRLAEEQMAR
-242 VPEEQ
+242 VPKEE
-247 SDRMAQIFPWG
+247 SDRVAQIFPWG
-258 LLGNRGQDKK
+258 LLGNRGQDRE
-268 YYEKFVRLPFEDTT
+268 YYEKFVRLPFENTT

-331 EFTFDKVM
+331 EFTFDKAM
-339 LRQNTKEMKN
+339 LRQNAGKRDN
-349 SDTMQNIAAEAL
+349 QDTMQNIAAEAL
-361 LNIEKLHKA
+361 SNIEKLHNA
-370 FMEEMQGKTGSV
+370 FLAEISRKT
-382 VAGSEEADDTEQSRS
+382 AGAEQ
-397 EAWTDNA
+397 
-404 GQRTGKLSAD
+404 AD
-414 STAQL
+414 SVAQL
-419 LDILAQCQGVAIDLG
+419 LDMLAQCQSVAIDLG
-434 NFIEQMKGEQHP
+434 NFIEQMKGEENL
-446 SAKVCVAALEKY
+446 SAKACVAALEEY
-458 CEKIFNT
+458 CEKIFDV
-465 YNKMS
+465 YNN
-470 LINERPEKNSQID
+470 LPLAVEREKEDFQKLC
-483 NGMQAGTAQ
+483 A
-492 AVWTDKIQSESDLYG
+492 
-507 CEALQQAFVQMKQT
+507 ALNQAFVQMKQT

-544 MQALYDYYT
+544 MQALYDYYR

-583 DRNDKR
+583 DKNDKR
-589 NEYPAYLNVIPW
+589 GEYPADLNIIAW
-601 HTVQMQSYEF
+601 HTVQLQSYEF

-655 FTENDITDVYGL
+655 FTENDITDIYGL
-667 KYSLTMPGAMYADRI
+667 KYSLTVPGAMYADKI
-682 LIESPAMKALFVNH
+682 LIESGAMKELFVNH

>member
-1 MTKVDLKHFRR
+1 M
-12 TVKTD
+12 D

-76 GTMLGTVRHGG
+76 GTILGTVRHGG

-95 DICMKRADYTRF
+95 DICMKREDYTRF
-107 KEAAKTELPKN
+107 KEAAKTELPKD

-178 QHCEEVKHIIAVA
+178 QRCEEVKHIIAVA

-202 VKEANLIQLEQKYHK
+202 VKEANLIQLEEKYHK

-230 ELYRLAEEQMSR
+230 ELYRLAEGQMAR
-242 VPEEQ
+242 VPKEE

-258 LLGNRGQDKK
+258 LLGNRGQDRE
-268 YYEKFVRLPFEDTT
+268 YYEKFVRLPFENTT

-331 EFTFDKVM
+331 EFTFDKAM

-349 SDTMQNIAAEAL
+349 PDTMQNIAAEAL
-361 LNIEKLHKA
+361 LNVEKLHNA
-370 FMEEMQGKTGSV
+370 FLAEISRKT
-382 VAGSEEADDTEQSRS
+382 AGAEQ
-397 EAWTDNA
+397 
-404 GQRTGKLSAD
+404 AD
-414 STAQL
+414 SVAQL
-419 LDILAQCQGVAIDLG
+419 LDMLAQCQSVAIDLG
-434 NFIEQMKGEQHP
+434 NFIEQMKGEENL
-446 SAKVCVAALEKY
+446 SAKACVAALEEY
-458 CEKIFNT
+458 CEKIFNV
-465 YNKMS
+465 YNNLS
-470 LINERPEKNSQID
+470 LALGREKEDFQKLC
-483 NGMQAGTAQ
+483 A
-492 AVWTDKIQSESDLYG
+492 
-507 CEALQQAFVQMKQT
+507 ALNRAFVQMKQT

-812 NKGIELLTKNVFD
+812 NKGIELLTKNAFD

-849 RKPAMVSE
+849 HKPAMVSE

>member
-1 MTKVDLKHFRR
+1 
-12 TVKTD
+12 
-17 WAKEAEQMKEIS
+17 MKEIS

-76 GTMLGTVRHGG
+76 GTILGTVRHGG

-95 DICMKRADYTRF
+95 DICMKREDYTRF
-107 KEAAKTELPKN
+107 KEAAKTELPKD

-178 QHCEEVKHIIAVA
+178 QRCEEVKHIIAVA

-202 VKEANLIQLEQKYHK
+202 VKEANLIQLEEKYHK

-230 ELYRLAEEQMSR
+230 ELYRLAEEQMAR
-242 VPEEQ
+242 VPKEE

-258 LLGNRGQDKK
+258 LLGNRGQDRE
-268 YYEKFVRLPFEDTT
+268 YYEKFVRLPFENTT

-331 EFTFDKVM
+331 EFTFDKAM
-339 LRQNTKEMKN
+339 LRQNAGKRDN
-349 SDTMQNIAAEAL
+349 QDTMQNIAAEAL
-361 LNIEKLHKA
+361 SNIEKLHNA
-370 FMEEMQGKTGSV
+370 FLAEISWKT
-382 VAGSEEADDTEQSRS
+382 AGAEQ
-397 EAWTDNA
+397 
-404 GQRTGKLSAD
+404 AD
-414 STAQL
+414 SVAQL
-419 LDILAQCQGVAIDLG
+419 LDMLAQCQSVAIDLG
-434 NFIEQMKGEQHP
+434 NFIEQMKGEENL
-446 SAKVCVAALEKY
+446 SAKACVAALEEY
-458 CEKIFNT
+458 CEKIFDV
-465 YNKMS
+465 YNN
-470 LINERPEKNSQID
+470 LPLAVEREKEDFQKLC
-483 NGMQAGTAQ
+483 A
-492 AVWTDKIQSESDLYG
+492 
-507 CEALQQAFVQMKQT
+507 ALNQAFVQMKQT

-544 MQALYDYYT
+544 MQALYDYYR

-583 DRNDKR
+583 DKNDKR
-589 NEYPAYLNVIPW
+589 GEYPADLNIIAW

-655 FTENDITDVYGL
+655 FTENDITDIYGL
-667 KYSLTMPGAMYADRI
+667 KYSLTVPGAMYADKI
-682 LIESPAMKALFVNH
+682 LIESGAMKELFVNH

-800 DMLVQVLKEYRK
+800 DMLVQVLKEYQK
-812 NKGIELLTKNVFD
+812 NKGIELLMKNVFD

>member
-1 MTKVDLKHFRR
+1 MEPC
-12 TVKTD
+12 
-17 WAKEAEQMKEIS
+17 A
-29 MDFFRDEVRNG
+29 
-40 FFIPTA
+40 TA
-46 VKQAWAAQLQVLDV
+46 D
-60 IETICRKHDI
+60 
-70 TYFADW
+70 
-76 GTMLGTVRHGG
+76 M
-87 YVPWDDDM
+87 WDDDM
-95 DICMKRADYTRF
+95 DICMKREDYTRF
-107 KEAAKTELPKN
+107 KEAAKTELPKD

-178 QHCEEVKHIIAVA
+178 QRCEEVKHIIAVA

-230 ELYRLAEEQMSR
+230 ELYRLAEEQMAR
-242 VPEEQ
+242 VPKEE

-258 LLGNRGQDKK
+258 LLGNRGQDRE
-268 YYEKFVRLPFEDTT
+268 YYEKFVRLPFENTT

-320 NLQAVADFKLP
+320 NLQTVADFKLP
-331 EFTFDKVM
+331 EFTFDKAM
-339 LRQNTKEMKN
+339 LRQNAGKRDN
-349 SDTMQNIAAEAL
+349 QDTMQNIAAEAL
-361 LNIEKLHKA
+361 SNIEKLHNA
-370 FMEEMQGKTGSV
+370 FLAEISRKT
-382 VAGSEEADDTEQSRS
+382 AGAEQ
-397 EAWTDNA
+397 
-404 GQRTGKLSAD
+404 AD
-414 STAQL
+414 SVAQL
-419 LDILAQCQGVAIDLG
+419 LDMLAQCQSVAIDLG
-434 NFIEQMKGEQHP
+434 NFIEQMKGEENL
-446 SAKVCVAALEKY
+446 SAKACVAALEEY
-458 CEKIFNT
+458 CEKIFNV
-465 YNKMS
+465 YNNLS
-470 LINERPEKNSQID
+470 LALGREKEDFQKLC
-483 NGMQAGTAQ
+483 A
-492 AVWTDKIQSESDLYG
+492 
-507 CEALQQAFVQMKQT
+507 ALNWAFVQMKQT
-521 VENEIIHKKLV
+521 VESEIIYKKLV

-553 QQENTEVCV
+553 QQENTEACV
-562 IPLPLFAKNLYGE
+562 IPLPLFTKNLYGE

-629 PPAYYAKQLQQYT
+629 PPVYYAKQLQQYT

-667 KYSLTMPGAMYADRI
+667 KYSLMMPGAMYADRI

-800 DMLVQVLKEYRK
+800 DMLVQVLKEYRE

>member
-1 MTKVDLKHFRR
+1 
-12 TVKTD
+12 
-17 WAKEAEQMKEIS
+17 MKEIS

-76 GTMLGTVRHGG
+76 GTILGTVRHGG

-95 DICMKRADYTRF
+95 DICMKREDYTRF
-107 KEAAKTELPKN
+107 KEAAKTELPKD

-178 QHCEEVKHIIAVA
+178 QRCEEVKHIIAVA

-230 ELYRLAEEQMSR
+230 ELYRLAEEQMAR
-242 VPEEQ
+242 VPKEE

-258 LLGNRGQDKK
+258 LLGNRGQDRE
-268 YYEKFVRLPFEDTT
+268 YYEKFVRLPFENTT

-320 NLQAVADFKLP
+320 NLQTVADFKLP
-331 EFTFDKVM
+331 EFTFDKAM
-339 LRQNTKEMKN
+339 LRQNAGKRDN
-349 SDTMQNIAAEAL
+349 QDTMQNIAAEAL
-361 LNIEKLHKA
+361 SNIEKLHNA
-370 FMEEMQGKTGSV
+370 FLAEISRKT
-382 VAGSEEADDTEQSRS
+382 AGAEQ
-397 EAWTDNA
+397 
-404 GQRTGKLSAD
+404 AD
-414 STAQL
+414 SVAQL
-419 LDILAQCQGVAIDLG
+419 LDMLAQCQSVAIDLG
-434 NFIEQMKGEQHP
+434 NFIEQMKGEENL
-446 SAKVCVAALEKY
+446 SAKACVAALEEY
-458 CEKIFNT
+458 CEKIFNV
-465 YNKMS
+465 YNNLS
-470 LINERPEKNSQID
+470 LALGREKEDFQKLC
-483 NGMQAGTAQ
+483 A
-492 AVWTDKIQSESDLYG
+492 
-507 CEALQQAFVQMKQT
+507 ALNWAFVQMKQT
-521 VENEIIHKKLV
+521 VESEIIYKKLV

-553 QQENTEVCV
+553 QQENTEACV
-562 IPLPLFAKNLYGE
+562 IPLPLFTKNLYGE

-629 PPAYYAKQLQQYT
+629 PPVYYAKQLQQYT

-667 KYSLTMPGAMYADRI
+667 KYSLMMPGAMYADRI

-849 RKPAMVSE
+849 HKPAMVSE

>member
-1 MTKVDLKHFRR
+1 
-12 TVKTD
+12 
-17 WAKEAEQMKEIS
+17 MKEIS

-76 GTMLGTVRHGG
+76 GTILGTVRHGG

-95 DICMKRADYTRF
+95 DICMKREDYTRF
-107 KEAAKTELPKN
+107 KEAAKTELPKD

-178 QHCEEVKHIIAVA
+178 QRCEEVKHIIAVA
-191 DSIIAGEIAQP
+191 DSIIAGEIVQP
-202 VKEANLIQLEQKYHK
+202 VKEANLIQLEEKYHK

-230 ELYRLAEEQMSR
+230 ELYRLAEEQMAR
-242 VPEEQ
+242 VPKEE

-258 LLGNRGQDKK
+258 LLGNRGQDRE
-268 YYEKFVRLPFEDTT
+268 YYEKFVRLPFENTT

-297 HDYFKIHKVWSGH
+297 HDYFKIHKAWSGH
-310 DYPYFEGQRK
+310 DYPYFDGQRK
-320 NLQAVADFKLP
+320 NLQVVADFKLP
-331 EFTFDKVM
+331 EFTFDKAM
-339 LRQNTKEMKN
+339 LRQNTGKRDN
-349 SDTMQNIAAEAL
+349 QDTMQNIAAEAL
-361 LNIEKLHKA
+361 SNIEKLHNA
-370 FMEEMQGKTGSV
+370 FLAEISRKT
-382 VAGSEEADDTEQSRS
+382 AGAEQ
-397 EAWTDNA
+397 
-404 GQRTGKLSAD
+404 AD
-414 STAQL
+414 SVAQL
-419 LDILAQCQGVAIDLG
+419 LDMLAQCQSVAIDLG
-434 NFIEQMKGEQHP
+434 NFIEQMKGEENL
-446 SAKVCVAALEKY
+446 SAKACVAALEEY
-458 CEKIFNT
+458 CEKIFDV
-465 YNKMS
+465 YNN
-470 LINERPEKNSQID
+470 LPLAVEREKEDFQKLC
-483 NGMQAGTAQ
+483 A
-492 AVWTDKIQSESDLYG
+492 
-507 CEALQQAFVQMKQT
+507 ALNRAFVQMKQT
-521 VENEIIHKKLV
+521 VESEIIYKKLV

-544 MQALYDYYT
+544 MQALYDYYA
-553 QQENTEVCV
+553 QQENTEACV

-601 HTVQMQSYEF
+601 HTVQLQSYEF

-629 PPAYYAKQLQQYT
+629 PPVYYAKQLQQYT

-667 KYSLTMPGAMYADRI
+667 KYSLMMPGAMYADKI
-682 LIESPAMKALFVNH
+682 LIESGAMKELFVNH

>member
-1 MTKVDLKHFRR
+1 M
-12 TVKTD
+12 D

-76 GTMLGTVRHGG
+76 GTILGTVRHGG

-95 DICMKRADYTRF
+95 DICMKREDYTRF
-107 KEAAKTELPKN
+107 KEAAKTELPKD

-178 QHCEEVKHIIAVA
+178 QRCEEVKHIIAVA

-202 VKEANLIQLEQKYHK
+202 VKEANLIQLEEKYHK

-230 ELYRLAEEQMSR
+230 ELYRLAEEQMAR
-242 VPEEQ
+242 VPKEE

-258 LLGNRGQDKK
+258 LLGNRGQDRE
-268 YYEKFVRLPFEDTT
+268 YYEKFVRLPFENTT

-331 EFTFDKVM
+331 EFTFDKAM
-339 LRQNTKEMKN
+339 LRQNTGKRDN
-349 SDTMQNIAAEAL
+349 QDTMQNIAAEAL
-361 LNIEKLHKA
+361 SNIEKLHNA
-370 FMEEMQGKTGSV
+370 FLAEISRKT
-382 VAGSEEADDTEQSRS
+382 AGAEQ
-397 EAWTDNA
+397 
-404 GQRTGKLSAD
+404 AD
-414 STAQL
+414 SVAQL
-419 LDILAQCQGVAIDLG
+419 LDMLAQCQSVAIDLG
-434 NFIEQMKGEQHP
+434 NFIEQMKGEENL
-446 SAKVCVAALEKY
+446 SAKACVAALEEY
-458 CEKIFNT
+458 CEKIFNV
-465 YNKMS
+465 YNNLS
-470 LINERPEKNSQID
+470 LALGREKEDFQKLC
-483 NGMQAGTAQ
+483 A
-492 AVWTDKIQSESDLYG
+492 
-507 CEALQQAFVQMKQT
+507 ALNRAFVQMKQT
-521 VENEIIHKKLV
+521 VESEIIYKKLV

-544 MQALYDYYT
+544 MQALYDYYR

-583 DRNDKR
+583 DKNDKR
-589 NEYPAYLNVIPW
+589 GEYPADLNIIAW

-655 FTENDITDVYGL
+655 FTENDITDIYGL
-667 KYSLTMPGAMYADRI
+667 KYSLTVPGAMYADKI
-682 LIESPAMKALFVNH
+682 LIESGAMKELFVNH
-696 LTAFAGEDTKEV
+696 LTAFAGKDTRAVWNEKIETIGAFTGTEDLKENREDGAQ
-708 WADKVMT
+708 ADR
-715 ISAFSGESAQTGQP
+715 TGQM
-729 VQNGQCGQT
+729 QT
-738 PPKKKLLY
+738 EQKKTLLY

-753 YENAEMAINKVK
+753 FENTAAALDKVK
-765 ERLNVMTQYPESL
+765 DRLDVITQYPDSL
-778 KVAVC
+778 KAAVC

-790 AWDICTGQEK
+790 MWDIVSEQEK
-800 DMLVQVLKEYRK
+800 ENIVQVLKEYQK
-812 NKGIELLTKNVFD
+812 NKNIELLSEDTID
-825 INGIDDMTAYYGS
+825 IDRMTAYYGS
-838 PSPLICRFVQQ
+838 PSPLICRFVEQH
-849 RKPAMVSE
+849 KPAMVSE
-857 EQ
+857 SSFK

>member
-1 MTKVDLKHFRR
+1 
-12 TVKTD
+12 
-17 WAKEAEQMKEIS
+17 MKEIS

-76 GTMLGTVRHGG
+76 GTILGTVRHGG

-95 DICMKRADYTRF
+95 DICMKREDYTRF
-107 KEAAKTELPKN
+107 KEAAKTEVPKD

-178 QHCEEVKHIIAVA
+178 QRCEEVKHIIAVA

-202 VKEANLIQLEQKYHK
+202 VKEANLIQLEEKYHK

-230 ELYRLAEEQMSR
+230 ELYRLAEEQMAR
-242 VPEEQ
+242 VPKEE

-268 YYEKFVRLPFEDTT
+268 YYEKFVRLPFENTT

-297 HDYFKIHKVWSGH
+297 HDYFKIYKVWSGH

-331 EFTFDKVM
+331 EFTFDKAM
-339 LRQNTKEMKN
+339 LRQNAGKRDN
-349 SDTMQNIAAEAL
+349 QDTMQNIAAEAL
-361 LNIEKLHKA
+361 SNIEKLHNA
-370 FMEEMQGKTGSV
+370 FLAEISRKT
-382 VAGSEEADDTEQSRS
+382 AGAEQ
-397 EAWTDNA
+397 
-404 GQRTGKLSAD
+404 AD
-414 STAQL
+414 SVAQL
-419 LDILAQCQGVAIDLG
+419 LDMLAQCQSVAIDLG
-434 NFIEQMKGEQHP
+434 NFIEQMKGEENL
-446 SAKVCVAALEKY
+446 SAKACVAALEEY
-458 CEKIFNT
+458 CEKIFNV
-465 YNKMS
+465 YNNLS
-470 LINERPEKNSQID
+470 LALGREKEDFQKLC
-483 NGMQAGTAQ
+483 A
-492 AVWTDKIQSESDLYG
+492 
-507 CEALQQAFVQMKQT
+507 ALNQAFVQMKQT

-544 MQALYDYYT
+544 MQALYDYYR
-553 QQENTEVCV
+553 QQGNTEVCV

-583 DRNDKR
+583 DKNDKR
-589 NEYPAYLNVIPW
+589 GEYPADLNIIAW

-655 FTENDITDVYGL
+655 FTENDITDIYGL
-667 KYSLTMPGAMYADRI
+667 KYSLTVPGAMYADKI
-682 LIESPAMKALFVNH
+682 LIESGAMKELFVNH
-696 LTAFAGEDTKEV
+696 LTAFAGKDTRAVWNEKIEIIGAFTGTEDLKENREDGAQ
-708 WADKVMT
+708 ADR
-715 ISAFSGESAQTGQP
+715 TGQM
-729 VQNGQCGQT
+729 QT
-738 PPKKKLLY
+738 EQKKTLLY

-753 YENAEMAINKVK
+753 FENTAAALDKVK
-765 ERLNVMTQYPESL
+765 ERLDVITQYQDSL
-778 KVAVC
+778 KAAVC
-783 LYPYDIA
+783 LYPYDIGM
-790 AWDICTGQEK
+790 WDIVSEQEK
-800 DMLVQVLKEYRK
+800 ENIVQVLKEYQK
-812 NKGIELLTKNVFD
+812 NKNIELLSEDTID
-825 INGIDDMTAYYGS
+825 IDRMTAYYGS
-838 PSPLICRFVQQ
+838 PSPLICRFVEQH
-849 RKPAMVSE
+849 KPAMVSE
-857 EQ
+857 SSFK

>member
-1 MTKVDLKHFRR
+1 
-12 TVKTD
+12 
-17 WAKEAEQMKEIS
+17 MKEIS

-76 GTMLGTVRHGG
+76 GTILGTVRHGG

-95 DICMKRADYTRF
+95 DICMKREDYTRF
-107 KEAAKTELPKN
+107 KEAAKTELPKD

-178 QHCEEVKHIIAVA
+178 QRCEEVKHIIAVA

-202 VKEANLIQLEQKYHK
+202 VKEANLIQLEEKYHK
-217 TFNRKLDNRHMGI
+217 TFNRKLDNRHIGI
-230 ELYRLAEEQMSR
+230 ELYRLAEEQMAR
-242 VPEEQ
+242 VPKEE

-258 LLGNRGQDKK
+258 LLGNRGQDRE
-268 YYEKFVRLPFEDTT
+268 YYEKFVRLPFENTT

-331 EFTFDKVM
+331 EFTFDKAM
-339 LRQNTKEMKN
+339 LRQNAGKRDN
-349 SDTMQNIAAEAL
+349 QDTMQNIAAEAL
-361 LNIEKLHKA
+361 SNIEKLHNA
-370 FMEEMQGKTGSV
+370 FLAEISRKT
-382 VAGSEEADDTEQSRS
+382 AGAEQ
-397 EAWTDNA
+397 
-404 GQRTGKLSAD
+404 AD
-414 STAQL
+414 SVAQL
-419 LDILAQCQGVAIDLG
+419 LDMLAQCQSVAIDLG
-434 NFIEQMKGEQHP
+434 NFIEQMKGEENL
-446 SAKVCVAALEKY
+446 SAKACVAALEEY
-458 CEKIFNT
+458 CEKIFNV
-465 YNKMS
+465 YNNLS
-470 LINERPEKNSQID
+470 LVLGREKEDFQKLC
-483 NGMQAGTAQ
+483 A
-492 AVWTDKIQSESDLYG
+492 
-507 CEALQQAFVQMKQT
+507 ALNRAFVQMKQT
-521 VENEIIHKKLV
+521 VESEIIYKKLV

-553 QQENTEVCV
+553 QQENTEACV
-562 IPLPLFAKNLYGE
+562 IPLPLFTKNLYGG

-583 DRNDKR
+583 DKNDKR
-589 NEYPAYLNVIPW
+589 GEYPADLNIIAW

-738 PPKKKLLY
+738 PPKKKRLY

-849 RKPAMVSE
+849 HKPAMVSE

>member
-1 MTKVDLKHFRR
+1 M
-12 TVKTD
+12 D

-76 GTMLGTVRHGG
+76 GTILGTVRHGG

-95 DICMKRADYTRF
+95 DICMKREDYTRF
-107 KEAAKTELPKN
+107 KEAAKTELPKD

-178 QHCEEVKHIIAVA
+178 QRCEEVKHIIAVA

-202 VKEANLIQLEQKYHK
+202 VKEANLIQLEEKYHK

-230 ELYRLAEEQMSR
+230 ELYRLAEEQMAR
-242 VPEEQ
+242 VPKEE
-247 SDRMAQIFPWG
+247 SDRMTQIFPWG
-258 LLGNRGQDKK
+258 LLGNRGQDRE
-268 YYEKFVRLPFEDTT
+268 YYEKFVRLPFENTT

-331 EFTFDKVM
+331 EFTFDKAM
-339 LRQNTKEMKN
+339 LRQNAGKRDN
-349 SDTMQNIAAEAL
+349 QDTMQNIAAEAL
-361 LNIEKLHKA
+361 SNIEKLHNA
-370 FMEEMQGKTGSV
+370 FLAEISWKT
-382 VAGSEEADDTEQSRS
+382 AGAEQ
-397 EAWTDNA
+397 
-404 GQRTGKLSAD
+404 AD
-414 STAQL
+414 SVAQL
-419 LDILAQCQGVAIDLG
+419 LDMLAQCQSVAIDLG
-434 NFIEQMKGEQHP
+434 NFIEQMKGEENL
-446 SAKVCVAALEKY
+446 SAKACVAALEEY
-458 CEKIFNT
+458 CEKIFDV
-465 YNKMS
+465 YNN
-470 LINERPEKNSQID
+470 LPLAVEREKEDFQKLC
-483 NGMQAGTAQ
+483 A
-492 AVWTDKIQSESDLYG
+492 
-507 CEALQQAFVQMKQT
+507 ALNQAFVQMKQT

-544 MQALYDYYT
+544 MQALYDYYR

-583 DRNDKR
+583 DKNDKR
-589 NEYPAYLNVIPW
+589 GEYPADLNIIAW

-708 WADKVMT
+708 WDDKVMT

>member
-1 MTKVDLKHFRR
+1 M
-12 TVKTD
+12 D

-76 GTMLGTVRHGG
+76 GTILGTVRHGG

-95 DICMKRADYTRF
+95 DICMKREDYTRF
-107 KEAAKTELPKN
+107 KEAAKTELPKD

-178 QHCEEVKHIIAVA
+178 QRCEEVKHIIAVA
-191 DSIIAGEIAQP
+191 DSIIVGEIAQP
-202 VKEANLIQLEQKYHK
+202 VKEANLIQLEEKYHK

-230 ELYRLAEEQMSR
+230 ELYRLAEEQMAR
-242 VPEEQ
+242 VPKEE

-258 LLGNRGQDKK
+258 LLGNRGQDRE
-268 YYEKFVRLPFEDTT
+268 YYEKFVRLPFENTT

-331 EFTFDKVM
+331 EFTFDKAM
-339 LRQNTKEMKN
+339 LRQNAGKRDN
-349 SDTMQNIAAEAL
+349 QDTMQNIAAEAL
-361 LNIEKLHKA
+361 LNIEKLHNA
-370 FMEEMQGKTGSV
+370 FLAEIPWKT
-382 VAGSEEADDTEQSRS
+382 AGAEQ
-397 EAWTDNA
+397 
-404 GQRTGKLSAD
+404 AD
-414 STAQL
+414 SVAQL
-419 LDILAQCQGVAIDLG
+419 LDMLAQCQSVVIDLG
-434 NFIEQMKGEQHP
+434 NFIEQMKGEENL
-446 SAKVCVAALEKY
+446 SAKACVAALEEY
-458 CEKIFNT
+458 CEKIFDV
-465 YNKMS
+465 YNNVS
-470 LINERPEKNSQID
+470 LAVEREKEDFQKLC
-483 NGMQAGTAQ
+483 A
-492 AVWTDKIQSESDLYG
+492 
-507 CEALQQAFVQMKQT
+507 ALNRAFVQMKQT

-553 QQENTEVCV
+553 QQENTEACV
-562 IPLPLFAKNLYGE
+562 IPLPLFTKNLYGG

-629 PPAYYAKQLQQYT
+629 PPVYYAKQLQQYT
-642 DCLIYMMPQGVND
+642 DRLIYMMPQGVND

-667 KYSLTMPGAMYADRI
+667 KYSLMMPGAMYADRI

-708 WADKVMT
+708 WTDKVMT
-715 ISAFSGESAQTGQP
+715 IAAFLGESAQPGQP
-729 VQNGQCGQT
+729 VQNGQCGHT

-753 YENAEMAINKVK
+753 YENADMAINKVK
-765 ERLNVMTQYPESL
+765 ERLNVMTQYLESL

-800 DMLVQVLKEYRK
+800 DMLVQVLKEYRN

-825 INGIDDMTAYYGS
+825 INGIDDITAYYGS

-849 RKPAMVSE
+849 HKPAMVSE

>member
-1 MTKVDLKHFRR
+1 M
-12 TVKTD
+12 D

-76 GTMLGTVRHGG
+76 GTILGTVRHGG

-95 DICMKRADYTRF
+95 DICMKREDYTRF
-107 KEAAKTELPKN
+107 KEAAKTELPKD

-178 QHCEEVKHIIAVA
+178 QRCEEVKHIIAVA

-202 VKEANLIQLEQKYHK
+202 VKEANLIQLEEKYHK
-217 TFNRKLDNRHMGI
+217 TFNRKLDNRHIGI
-230 ELYRLAEEQMSR
+230 ELYRLAEEQMAR
-242 VPEEQ
+242 VPKEE

-258 LLGNRGQDKK
+258 LLGNRGQDRE
-268 YYEKFVRLPFEDTT
+268 YYEKFVRLPFENTT

-331 EFTFDKVM
+331 EFTFDKAM
-339 LRQNTKEMKN
+339 LRQNAGKRDN
-349 SDTMQNIAAEAL
+349 QDTMQNIAAEAL
-361 LNIEKLHKA
+361 SNIEKLHNA
-370 FMEEMQGKTGSV
+370 FLAEISRKT
-382 VAGSEEADDTEQSRS
+382 AGAEQ
-397 EAWTDNA
+397 
-404 GQRTGKLSAD
+404 AD
-414 STAQL
+414 SVAQL
-419 LDILAQCQGVAIDLG
+419 LDMLAQCQSVAIDLG
-434 NFIEQMKGEQHP
+434 NFIEQMKGEENL
-446 SAKVCVAALEKY
+446 SAKACVAALEEY
-458 CEKIFNT
+458 CEKIFNV
-465 YNKMS
+465 YNNLS
-470 LINERPEKNSQID
+470 LAVGREKEDFQKLC
-483 NGMQAGTAQ
+483 A
-492 AVWTDKIQSESDLYG
+492 
-507 CEALQQAFVQMKQT
+507 ALNRAFVQMKQT
-521 VENEIIHKKLV
+521 VESEIIYKKLV

-544 MQALYDYYT
+544 MQALYDYYR

-583 DRNDKR
+583 DKNDKR
-589 NEYPAYLNVIPW
+589 GEYPANLNIIAW

-629 PPAYYAKQLQQYT
+629 PTAYYAKQLQQYT

-667 KYSLTMPGAMYADRI
+667 KYSLMMPGAMYADRI

-708 WADKVMT
+708 WTDKVMT
-715 ISAFSGESAQTGQP
+715 IAAFSGESAQTGQP

-738 PPKKKLLY
+738 PPKKSCYTAL
-746 CIGENEF
+746 
-753 YENAEMAINKVK
+753 VK
-765 ERLNVMTQYPESL
+765 MNFMKMRRWQSI
-778 KVAVC
+778 K
-783 LYPYDIA
+783 
-790 AWDICTGQEK
+790 
-800 DMLVQVLKEYRK
+800 
-812 NKGIELLTKNVFD
+812 
-825 INGIDDMTAYYGS
+825 
-838 PSPLICRFVQQ
+838 
-849 RKPAMVSE
+849 
-857 EQ
+857 

>member
-1 MTKVDLKHFRR
+1 
-12 TVKTD
+12 
-17 WAKEAEQMKEIS
+17 MKEIS

-76 GTMLGTVRHGG
+76 GTILGTVRHGG

-95 DICMKRADYTRF
+95 DICMKREDYTRF
-107 KEAAKTELPKN
+107 KEAAKTELPKD

-178 QHCEEVKHIIAVA
+178 QRCEEVKHIIAVA

-202 VKEANLIQLEQKYHK
+202 VKEANLIQLEEKYHK
-217 TFNRKLDNRHMGI
+217 TFNRKLDNRHIGI
-230 ELYRLAEEQMSR
+230 ELYRLAEEQMAR
-242 VPEEQ
+242 VPKEE

-258 LLGNRGQDKK
+258 LLGNRGQDRE
-268 YYEKFVRLPFEDTT
+268 YYEKFVRLPFENTT

-331 EFTFDKVM
+331 EFTFDKAM
-339 LRQNTKEMKN
+339 LRQNAGKRDN
-349 SDTMQNIAAEAL
+349 QDTMQNIAAEAL
-361 LNIEKLHKA
+361 SNIEKLHNA
-370 FMEEMQGKTGSV
+370 FLAEISRKT
-382 VAGSEEADDTEQSRS
+382 AGAEQ
-397 EAWTDNA
+397 
-404 GQRTGKLSAD
+404 AD
-414 STAQL
+414 SVAQL
-419 LDILAQCQGVAIDLG
+419 LDMLAQCQSVAIDLG
-434 NFIEQMKGEQHP
+434 NFIEQMKGEENL
-446 SAKVCVAALEKY
+446 SAKACVAALEEY
-458 CEKIFNT
+458 CEKIFNV
-465 YNKMS
+465 YNNVS
-470 LINERPEKNSQID
+470 LAVGREKEDFQKLC
-483 NGMQAGTAQ
+483 A
-492 AVWTDKIQSESDLYG
+492 
-507 CEALQQAFVQMKQT
+507 ALNRAFVQMKQT
-521 VENEIIHKKLV
+521 VESEIIYKKLV

-553 QQENTEVCV
+553 QQENTEACV
-562 IPLPLFAKNLYGE
+562 IPLPLFTKNLYGG

-629 PPAYYAKQLQQYT
+629 PPVYYAKQLQQYT
-642 DCLIYMMPQGVND
+642 DRLIYMMPQGVND

-667 KYSLTMPGAMYADRI
+667 KYSLMMPGAMYADRI

-708 WADKVMT
+708 WTDKVMT
-715 ISAFSGESAQTGQP
+715 IAAFSGESAQTGQP

-812 NKGIELLTKNVFD
+812 NKGIELLTKNAFD

-849 RKPAMVSE
+849 HKPAMVSE

>member
-1 MTKVDLKHFRR
+1 
-12 TVKTD
+12 
-17 WAKEAEQMKEIS
+17 MKEIS

-76 GTMLGTVRHGG
+76 GTILGTVRHGG

-95 DICMKRADYTRF
+95 DICMKREDYTRF
-107 KEAAKTELPKN
+107 KEAAKTELPKD

-141 HINFEPEHM
+141 HINFETEHM
-150 KQFHNF
+150 KQLHNF

-167 DYLYKDEQQEK
+167 DYLYKDEQQET
-178 QHCEEVKHIIAVA
+178 QRCEEVKHIIAVA

-230 ELYRLAEEQMSR
+230 ELYRLAEEQMAR
-242 VPEEQ
+242 VPKEE

-268 YYEKFVRLPFEDTT
+268 YYEKFVRLPFENTT

-331 EFTFDKVM
+331 EFTFDKAM
-339 LRQNTKEMKN
+339 LRQNTRKRDN
-349 SDTMQNIAAEAL
+349 QDTMQNIAAEVL
-361 LNIEKLHKA
+361 SNIEKLHNA
-370 FMEEMQGKTGSV
+370 FLAEISRKT
-382 VAGSEEADDTEQSRS
+382 AGAEQ
-397 EAWTDNA
+397 
-404 GQRTGKLSAD
+404 AD
-414 STAQL
+414 SVAQL
-419 LDILAQCQGVAIDLG
+419 LDMLAQCQSVAIDLG
-434 NFIEQMKGEQHP
+434 NFIEQMKGEENL
-446 SAKVCVAALEKY
+446 SAKACVAALEEY
-458 CEKIFNT
+458 CEKIFNV
-465 YNKMS
+465 YNNLS
-470 LINERPEKNSQID
+470 LAVEREKEDFQKLC
-483 NGMQAGTAQ
+483 A
-492 AVWTDKIQSESDLYG
+492 
-507 CEALQQAFVQMKQT
+507 ALNQAFVQMKRT
-521 VENEIIHKKLV
+521 VESEIIYKKLV

-544 MQALYDYYT
+544 MQALYAYYT
-553 QQENTEVCV
+553 QQENTEACV
-562 IPLPLFAKNLYGE
+562 IPLPLFTKNLYGE

-601 HTVQMQSYEF
+601 HTVQLQSYEF

-629 PPAYYAKQLQQYT
+629 PPVYYAKQLQQYT

-812 NKGIELLTKNVFD
+812 NKGIELLTRNVFD

-849 RKPAMVSE
+849 HKPAMVSE

>member
-1 MTKVDLKHFRR
+1 M
-12 TVKTD
+12 D

-76 GTMLGTVRHGG
+76 GTILGTVRHGG

-95 DICMKRADYTRF
+95 DICMKREDYTRF
-107 KEAAKTELPKN
+107 KEAAKIELPKD

-178 QHCEEVKHIIAVA
+178 QRCEEVKHIIAVA

-202 VKEANLIQLEQKYHK
+202 VKEANLIQLEEKYHK

-230 ELYRLAEEQMSR
+230 ELYRLAEEQMAR
-242 VPEEQ
+242 VPKEE
-247 SDRMAQIFPWG
+247 SDRMTQIFPWG
-258 LLGNRGQDKK
+258 LLGNRGQDRE
-268 YYEKFVRLPFEDTT
+268 YYEKFVRLPFENTT

-310 DYPYFEGQRK
+310 DYPYFEGKRK

-331 EFTFDKVM
+331 EFTFDKAM
-339 LRQNTKEMKN
+339 LRQNAGKRDN
-349 SDTMQNIAAEAL
+349 QDTMQNIAAEAL
-361 LNIEKLHKA
+361 SNIEKLHNA
-370 FMEEMQGKTGSV
+370 FLAEISWKT
-382 VAGSEEADDTEQSRS
+382 AGAEQ
-397 EAWTDNA
+397 
-404 GQRTGKLSAD
+404 AD
-414 STAQL
+414 SVAQL
-419 LDILAQCQGVAIDLG
+419 LDMLAQCQSVAIDLG
-434 NFIEQMKGEQHP
+434 NFIEQMKGEENL
-446 SAKVCVAALEKY
+446 SAKACVAALEEY
-458 CEKIFNT
+458 CEKIFDV
-465 YNKMS
+465 YNN
-470 LINERPEKNSQID
+470 LPLAVEREKEDFQKLC
-483 NGMQAGTAQ
+483 A
-492 AVWTDKIQSESDLYG
+492 
-507 CEALQQAFVQMKQT
+507 ALNQAFVQMKQT

-544 MQALYDYYT
+544 MQALYDYYR

-583 DRNDKR
+583 DKNDKR
-589 NEYPAYLNVIPW
+589 GEYPADLNIIAW

-629 PPAYYAKQLQQYT
+629 PPVYYAKQLQQYT

-708 WADKVMT
+708 WDDKVMT

>member
-1 MTKVDLKHFRR
+1 M
-12 TVKTD
+12 D

-76 GTMLGTVRHGG
+76 GTILGTVRHGG

-95 DICMKRADYTRF
+95 DICMKREDYTRF
-107 KEAAKTELPKN
+107 KEAAKTELPKD

-156 PYIAGIDIFVL
+156 PYIVGIDIFVL

-178 QHCEEVKHIIAVA
+178 QRCEEVKHIIAVA

-202 VKEANLIQLEQKYHK
+202 VKEANLIQLEEKYHK

-230 ELYRLAEEQMSR
+230 ELYRLAEEQMAR
-242 VPEEQ
+242 VPKEE

-258 LLGNRGQDKK
+258 LLGNRGQDRE
-268 YYEKFVRLPFEDTT
+268 YYEKFVRLPFENTT

-331 EFTFDKVM
+331 EFTFDKAM
-339 LRQNTKEMKN
+339 LRQNAGKRDN
-349 SDTMQNIAAEAL
+349 QDTMQNIAAEAL
-361 LNIEKLHKA
+361 SNIEKLHNA
-370 FMEEMQGKTGSV
+370 FLAEISWKT
-382 VAGSEEADDTEQSRS
+382 AGAEQ
-397 EAWTDNA
+397 
-404 GQRTGKLSAD
+404 AD
-414 STAQL
+414 SVAQL
-419 LDILAQCQGVAIDLG
+419 LDMLAQCQSVAIDLG
-434 NFIEQMKGEQHP
+434 NFIEQMKGEENL
-446 SAKVCVAALEKY
+446 SAKACVAALEEY
-458 CEKIFNT
+458 CEKIFDV
-465 YNKMS
+465 YNN
-470 LINERPEKNSQID
+470 LPLAVEREKEDFQKLC
-483 NGMQAGTAQ
+483 A
-492 AVWTDKIQSESDLYG
+492 
-507 CEALQQAFVQMKQT
+507 ALNQAFVQMKQT

-544 MQALYDYYT
+544 MQALYDYYR

-583 DRNDKR
+583 DKNDKR
-589 NEYPAYLNVIPW
+589 GEYPADLNIIAW

-708 WADKVMT
+708 WDDKVMT

-800 DMLVQVLKEYRK
+800 DMLVQVLKEYQK
-812 NKGIELLTKNVFD
+812 NKEIELLTKNVFD
-825 INGIDDMTAYYGS
+825 TNGIDDMTAYYGS

-849 RKPAMVSE
+849 HKPAMVSE

>member
-1 MTKVDLKHFRR
+1 
-12 TVKTD
+12 
-17 WAKEAEQMKEIS
+17 MKEIS

-76 GTMLGTVRHGG
+76 GTILGTVRHGG

-95 DICMKRADYTRF
+95 DICMKREDYTRF
-107 KEAAKTELPKN
+107 KEAAKTELPKD

-178 QHCEEVKHIIAVA
+178 QRCEEVKHIIAVA

-230 ELYRLAEEQMSR
+230 ELYRLAEEQMAR
-242 VPEEQ
+242 VPKEE

-258 LLGNRGQDKK
+258 LLGNRGQDRE
-268 YYEKFVRLPFEDTT
+268 YYEKFVRLPFENTT

-320 NLQAVADFKLP
+320 NLQTVADFKLP
-331 EFTFDKVM
+331 EFTFDKAM
-339 LRQNTKEMKN
+339 LRQNAGKRDN
-349 SDTMQNIAAEAL
+349 QDTMQNIAAEAL
-361 LNIEKLHKA
+361 SNIEKLHNA
-370 FMEEMQGKTGSV
+370 FLAEISRKT
-382 VAGSEEADDTEQSRS
+382 AGAEQ
-397 EAWTDNA
+397 
-404 GQRTGKLSAD
+404 AD
-414 STAQL
+414 SVAQL
-419 LDILAQCQGVAIDLG
+419 LDMLAQCQSVAIDLG
-434 NFIEQMKGEQHP
+434 NFIEQMKGEENL
-446 SAKVCVAALEKY
+446 SAKACVAALEEY
-458 CEKIFNT
+458 CEKIFNV
-465 YNKMS
+465 YNNLS
-470 LINERPEKNSQID
+470 LALGREKEDFQKLC
-483 NGMQAGTAQ
+483 A
-492 AVWTDKIQSESDLYG
+492 
-507 CEALQQAFVQMKQT
+507 ALNWAFVQMKQT
-521 VENEIIHKKLV
+521 VESEIIYKKLV

-553 QQENTEVCV
+553 QQENTEACV
-562 IPLPLFAKNLYGE
+562 IPLPLFTKNLYGE

-629 PPAYYAKQLQQYT
+629 PPVYYAKQLQQYT

-667 KYSLTMPGAMYADRI
+667 KYSLMMPGAMYADRI

-800 DMLVQVLKEYRK
+800 DMLVQVLKEYRE

>member
-1 MTKVDLKHFRR
+1 M
-12 TVKTD
+12 D

-76 GTMLGTVRHGG
+76 GTILGTVRHGG

-95 DICMKRADYTRF
+95 DICMKREDYTRF
-107 KEAAKTELPKN
+107 KEAAKTELPKD

-178 QHCEEVKHIIAVA
+178 QRCEEVKHIIAVA

-202 VKEANLIQLEQKYHK
+202 VKEANLIQLEEKYHK
-217 TFNRKLDNRHMGI
+217 NFNRKLDNRHMGI
-230 ELYRLAEEQMSR
+230 ELYRLAEEQMAR
-242 VPEEQ
+242 VPKEE

-258 LLGNRGQDKK
+258 LLGNRGQDRE
-268 YYEKFVRLPFEDTT
+268 YYEKFVRLPFENTT

-331 EFTFDKVM
+331 EFTFDKAM
-339 LRQNTKEMKN
+339 LRQNAGKRDN
-349 SDTMQNIAAEAL
+349 QDTMQNIAAEAL
-361 LNIEKLHKA
+361 SNIEKLHNA
-370 FMEEMQGKTGSV
+370 FLAEISRKT
-382 VAGSEEADDTEQSRS
+382 AGAEQ
-397 EAWTDNA
+397 
-404 GQRTGKLSAD
+404 AD
-414 STAQL
+414 SVAQL
-419 LDILAQCQGVAIDLG
+419 LDMLAQCQSVAIDLG
-434 NFIEQMKGEQHP
+434 NFIEQMKGEENL
-446 SAKVCVAALEKY
+446 SAKACVAALEEY
-458 CEKIFNT
+458 CEKIFNV
-465 YNKMS
+465 YNNLS
-470 LINERPEKNSQID
+470 LVLGREKEDFQKLC
-483 NGMQAGTAQ
+483 A
-492 AVWTDKIQSESDLYG
+492 
-507 CEALQQAFVQMKQT
+507 ALNRAFVQMKQT
-521 VENEIIHKKLV
+521 VESEIIYKKLV

-553 QQENTEVCV
+553 QQENTEACV
-562 IPLPLFAKNLYGE
+562 IPLPLFTKNLYGG

-583 DRNDKR
+583 DKNDKR
-589 NEYPAYLNVIPW
+589 GEYPADLNIIAW

-849 RKPAMVSE
+849 HKPAMVSE